1 MEGKYLFLRR
11 VADAPGGLPKCEMST
26 VERGYYRILSAD
38 RLVASDFERVY
49 IRPAGL
55 AALAA
60 EEYRLEQQRRQESQ
74 DEARRLEERAYL
86 HQQAQKQFRHDWRV
100 SLFEVLAGFVL
111 GLIAQHFLD
120 II

>member
-1 MEGKYLFLRR
+1 MDGKYLFLRR
-11 VADAPGGLPKCEMST
+11 VADAPGGLPRCEMST
-26 VERGYYRILSAD
+26 VERGYYRILVAE
-38 RLVASDFERVY
+38 RLVASDFDRVS

-60 EEYRLEQQRRQESQ
+60 EEYRLEQQRRQEAQ
-74 DEARRLEERAYL
+74 EEARRLEERAYL
-86 HQQAQKQFRHDWRV
+86 HQQAKQQFRHDWWI

-111 GLIAQHFLD
+111 GLIAQHLLD